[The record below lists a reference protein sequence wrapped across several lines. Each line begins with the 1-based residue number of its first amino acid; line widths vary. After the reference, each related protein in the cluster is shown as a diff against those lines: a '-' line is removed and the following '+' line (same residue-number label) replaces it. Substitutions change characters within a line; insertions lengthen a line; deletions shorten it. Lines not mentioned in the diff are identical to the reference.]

1 MKPDNSKSRT
11 LNQFLPARL
20 IRTPSRLSLSFGSS
34 FPPPPKVEKFG
45 TAFAIGDKVMQIE
58 NDYMIV
64 VKPRCRMLLKLNA
77 IEQK

>member
-1 MKPDNSKSRT
+1 VK
-11 LNQFLPARL
+11 L
-20 IRTPSRLSLSFGSS
+20 
-34 FPPPPKVEKFG
+34 G

>member
-1 MKPDNSKSRT
+1 MALRKRHG
-11 LNQFLPARL
+11 FIEAREKYYAQRGTE
-20 IRTPSRLSLSFGSS
+20 INA
-34 FPPPPKVEKFG
+34 PPKVEKFG